1 MAIDLTLNNIS
12 SGYNLSKFNENF
24 SAIETA
30 FQDALSRS
38 GTTPNSMNADID
50 LNGYNILNVGTLSIT
65 GGITLADIVSYAEE
79 WANKAEDS
87 LVTTAAGG
95 DGVDDYSALHWAA
108 KAAADAILTAADVI
122 STNADAVSTSTD
134 AANAAASA
142 LAAAA
147 SASEGL
153 YRDVV
158 TVDFTASPYTITSAQ
173 DGDIFRV
180 DTSGGTVVIN
190 LPDLSLE
197 PNDFRIAVIKETID
211 ANPVTLQ
218 RQGTDTINGNT
229 SLNITVQYET
239 INFIGDQDVG
249 IYLATD
255 ATISNALLVSN
266 NLSDLDNDATA
277 RINLGVEIGT
287 DVLSPTGDGSG
298 LTGIEIPGKNRI
310 INGVAPYVNQRGAQ
324 TGVTTSAFCLDRWE
338 YGSNSTATVNLDDV
352 TFSGEDWVEVDVTVA
367 DVAVAASDNTSVR
380 QKIESNN
387 IADFKSGTA
396 SAETV
401 TLSFKHAHTKT
412 GTHCIA
418 FRNDAG
424 DRAYVAEYTQ
434 SVTNTEE
441 TATIT
446 LTLDTTGTWAT
457 GINNGLQVTFPL
469 AVGTNFHTTADAWQ
483 AGNFLST
490 VNQVNN
496 LDSASNF
503 FRIRD
508 MQLELGSVATT
519 PEYEDYET
527 KLAKCQRYYE
537 KSYNQNDAPGTA
549 TSNGAATIVIE
560 TATQGQGFM
569 FKTHKRTTPTV
580 TTYSVVTGDSGKM
593 RHIGT
598 EETITTGGVGE
609 AGVNIITGTTLT
621 VGRLGLFHYT
631 AESEL

>member
-38 GTTPNSMNADID
+38 GTTPNSMNASID
-50 LNGYNILNVGTLSIT
+50 MNGNDLLNVGSLNISGGATLT
-65 GGITLADIVSYAEE
+65 DIVSYAEE

-95 DGVDDYSALHWAA
+95 DGIDDYSALHWAA

-147 SASEGL
+147 SAAEGL

-197 PNDFRIAVIKETID
+197 PNDFRVAVIKETID

-239 INFIGDQDVG
+239 VNFIGDQDVG

-255 ATISNALLVSN
+255 ATISNALLISN

-298 LTGIEIPGKNRI
+298 LTGIPKMGKNRI

-324 TGVTTSAFCLDRWE
+324 TGVSGYFADRWS
-338 YGSNSTATVNLDDV
+338 YSSNCTDVMNADVVTFAGADWLELDV
-352 TFSGEDWVEVDVTVA
+352 TTA
-367 DVAVAASDNTSVR
+367 DASIAVSENASLAQR
-380 QKIESNN
+380 IEANN
-387 IADFKSGTA
+387 IADLELGTA
-396 SAETV
+396 SAKTI

-412 GTHCIA
+412 GTHCVA
-418 FRNDAG
+418 FRNSAG
-424 DRAYVAEYTQ
+424 NRTYVAEYTQ

-483 AGNFLST
+483 AGSFLST

-496 LDSASNF
+496 LDNVANF

-508 MQLELGSVATT
+508 VQLELGSTATT
-519 PEYEDYET
+519 PEYEDYPT

-537 KSYNQNDAPGTA
+537 KSYNQSIAPGTA
-549 TSNGAATIVIE
+549 SSNGAVTIVVE
-560 TATQGQGFM
+560 SATQGQGFM

-593 RHIGT
+593 RHVAT
-598 EETITTGGVGE
+598 EETITTGSVGE

-621 VGRLGLFHYT
+621 SGRIGLLHYT
-631 AESEL
+631 AEAEL